1 MDEAPT
7 PEPDTRRWVLIESG
21 SNQEFLFQSTRRRF
35 QVGAS
40 ALLTDLAAWVADAT
54 AGKDVDTVVC
64 TSSKALL
71 LVRDPDVG
79 RDIVREVTQRA
90 LNDAPGLDVWG
101 FVEQDEPEGEPMRRL
116 GRLHT
121 DHATVRY
128 TRPSPKLRF
137 PMQPFLDTCRITGL
151 PAALTI
157 KEPRPKPDDQ
167 DTPAA
172 TPEKTE
178 RLAASATAA
187 AVFDRAGR
195 QHKVL
200 RHPRKGFGDAVLSD
214 LSTDVLNAGWV
225 AVVHA
230 DGNRIGDVITRIETT
245 TALSAFSDALQEATR
260 GAFKDAVGSVADRR
274 NWLVPLIIG
283 GDDVTFVCDG
293 RVALRVVSAYL
304 TAFETRT
311 ATGVLAEAAR
321 KATRQGHLT
330 AAAGIA
336 FVKPHFPFH
345 AAYQLADQLAD
356 EAKVVK
362 HQAPGRSAYDFHVLH
377 DSVVRPLSQLRA
389 GMAAAGWA
397 GPFLTTPGLP
407 ATTPA
412 TDWET
417 THAEE
422 HLTAAVATLQGDRDD
437 RPLSGS
443 ALHDLRAALLAGG
456 QEPGR
461 TRTRVLAASRRP
473 AAAEEFL
480 EGLQFTEGKRE
491 VSRLLAVIDAADM
504 AAGVLAGERGGPT
517 GGGPR
522 KRPKPSSAGPRA
534 GRPGKHRPAKPE
546 EAHP

>member
-54 AGKDVDTVVC
+54 AGEDVDTVVC

-71 LVRDPDVG
+71 LVGDSDVG
-79 RDIVREVTQRA
+79 RDIVRDVTQRA
-90 LNDAPGLDVWG
+90 LKVAPGLDVWG
-101 FVEQDEPEGEPMRRL
+101 FVEQDDQAGEPMSRL
-116 GRLHT
+116 GQLHT
-121 DHATVRY
+121 DHSSVRH

-137 PMQPFLDTCRITGL
+137 PMQPFLETCRITGL
-151 PAALTI
+151 PAAGTI
-157 KEPRPKPDDQ
+157 KEPRPKPGDQ
-167 DTPAA
+167 GTQA
-172 TPEKTE
+172 TSEK
-178 RLAASATAA
+178 RKRFAASATAA
-187 AVFDRAGR
+187 AVFARAGR
-195 QHKVL
+195 QHKSL
-200 RHPRKGFGDAVLSD
+200 RDPEEGFGDAVLSD
-214 LSTDVLNAGWV
+214 LSADVLNAGWV

-230 DGNRIGDVITRIETT
+230 DGNRIGDVISRIETT
-245 TALSAFSDALQEATR
+245 AALSEFSKALQDATR
-260 GAFKDAVGSVADRR
+260 GAFKDAVGSVTDRR

-321 KATRQGHLT
+321 AATGQGHLT
-330 AAAGIA
+330 ASAGIA

-345 AAYQLADQLAD
+345 AAYQLASELAD
-356 EAKVVK
+356 EAKTVK
-362 HQAPGRSAYDFHVLH
+362 QEAPGRSAYDFHVLH
-377 DSVVRPLSQLRA
+377 DSVVRPLSQVRA
-389 GMAAAGWA
+389 SMAAAGWA
-397 GPFLTTPGLP
+397 GPFLAAPGLP
-407 ATTPA
+407 ATTPPS
-412 TDWET
+412 DWEAA
-417 THAEE
+417 HAEA
-422 HLTAAVATLQGDRDD
+422 HLTAAVATLQGDRDE

-480 EGLQFTEGKRE
+480 AGLQFTEGKRE

-504 AAGVLAGERGGPT
+504 AAGVLAGERGGPLPTAT
-517 GGGPR
+517 G
-522 KRPKPSSAGPRA
+522 KRPKPSSAGSRA
-534 GRPGKHRPAKPE
+534 KRPGKRRPAKPE